1 MKSDIVGRSDVEKL
15 VNTFYSAARQDALL
29 GPVFEQAIGS
39 RWDEHLGKMYNFW
52 ETVLLGAHTYGGGP
66 FPPHARLPIHD
77 EHFQRWVTLWKA
89 TIDDHFVGERADEA
103 KWRAD
108 KMATLFMSKLAYYRG
123 RNSTPLV

>member
-1 MKSDIVGRSDVEKL
+1 MKDDILGRSDVEML
-15 VNTFYSAARQDALL
+15 VNAFYSAARQDALL

-52 ETVLLGAHTYGGGP
+52 ETVLLGARTYGGGP

-77 EHFQRWVTLWKA
+77 EHFHRWVTLWKA
-89 TIDDHFVGERADEA
+89 TIDDHFAGERADEA

-123 RNSTPLV
+123 RNSMPLV